1 MSVSLSSMNN
11 FSTLTHEGVLG
22 PLIHSWLLRR
32 TSDQVGL
39 VIVSEMWDIL
49 WDQALNLGDL
59 MLSPGRWC
67 WN

>member
-22 PLIHSWLLRR
+22 TLIHSWLLRR
-32 TSDQVGL
+32 TSDQLGL

-49 WDQALNLGDL
+49 WDQALNL
-59 MLSPGRWC
+59 
-67 WN
+67 